1 MIYFYGGSFDPV
13 TNAHIEILKAISK
26 KLRLNDMLMVG
37 IADNDEKNYKT
48 AINYRFTMVQNMV
61 NEKLQKYNIRVVK
74 QENRTYKFLQDYI
87 AQTGVT
93 INDFTICVGEDEWK
107 SLCAGKWVNYE
118 LLLKHFKFLVVN
130 RDSTNEIKAPKGFN
144 TNVTVIKANIG
155 EGISASKAREI
166 LSKNPDSH
174 YEDVKELI
182 THHTFRYIKEN
193 ELYWQNGPDY
203 DKKEKKFLA
212 DYAIKK
218 KENNWGEP
226 SVTADVVAYNGDE
239 ILLIRRKNFPY
250 KNYWCTVGGFFDLS
264 DEDLNHTASREFME
278 ETTLKY
284 NPTNFY
290 QIKTYSHQFDPR
302 MRIIDTA
309 FEVRIAKKDMKN
321 AVGSDD
327 AAEARW
333 FNINNLPKLGFHHNQ
348 IIEDWKKKHNKEDY
362 L

>member
-13 TNAHIEILKAISK
+13 TNAHIDILKAISK

-37 IADNDEKNYKT
+37 VANNDEKNYKT
-48 AINYRFTMVQNMV
+48 AINYRFTMVQDMV

-155 EGISASKAREI
+155 EGISASKVRNI

-226 SVTADVVAYNGDE
+226 SVTTDTIAYNGNQ
-239 ILLIRRKNFPY
+239 ILLIRRGNYPY
-250 KNYWCTVGGFFDLS
+250 KNYWCLPGGFFEKS
-264 DEDLNHTASREFME
+264 DEDLNYGAARELRE
-278 ETTLKY
+278 ETTLDLD
-284 NPTNFY
+284 PTKFE
-290 QIKTYSHQFDPR
+290 QIRTYGHNFDPR
-302 MRIIDTA
+302 MKIVDTA
-309 FEVRIAKKDMKN
+309 FAVRVPKNMMKK

-327 AAEARW
+327 ASDARW
-333 FNINNLPKLGFHHNQ
+333 FDLDDLPNLGFHHAQ
-348 IIEDWKKKHNKEDY
+348 IIEDWLKTRND
-362 L
+362 

>member
-13 TNAHIEILKAISK
+13 TNAHIDILKAISK

-48 AINYRFTMVQNMV
+48 AINYRFTMVQDMV

-226 SVTADVVAYNGDE
+226 SVTTDTIAYNGNQ
-239 ILLIRRKNFPY
+239 ILLIRRGNYPY
-250 KNYWCTVGGFFDLS
+250 KNYWCLPGGFFEKS
-264 DEDLNHTASREFME
+264 DEDLNYGAARELRE
-278 ETTLKY
+278 ETTLDLD
-284 NPTNFY
+284 PTKFE
-290 QIKTYSHQFDPR
+290 QIRTYGHNFDPR
-302 MRIIDTA
+302 MKIVDTA
-309 FEVRIAKKDMKN
+309 FAVRVPKNMMKK

-327 AAEARW
+327 ASDARW
-333 FNINNLPKLGFHHNQ
+333 FDLDDLPNLGFHHAQ
-348 IIEDWKKKHNKEDY
+348 IIEDWLKTRND
-362 L
+362 